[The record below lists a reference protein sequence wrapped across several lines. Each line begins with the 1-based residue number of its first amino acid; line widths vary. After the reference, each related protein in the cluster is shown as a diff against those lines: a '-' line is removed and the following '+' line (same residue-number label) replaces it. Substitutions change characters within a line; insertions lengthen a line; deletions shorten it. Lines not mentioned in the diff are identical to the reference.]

1 MLNKYLA
8 NEWIKTIPEEY
19 HRKSKNKTLEEF
31 RLRFLKRGIME
42 KMAYELAFED
52 GKVSNTG
59 QMT

>member
-19 HRKSKNKTLEEF
+19 RKSKNKKLEEF

-42 KMAYELAFED
+42 KMAYELVFED